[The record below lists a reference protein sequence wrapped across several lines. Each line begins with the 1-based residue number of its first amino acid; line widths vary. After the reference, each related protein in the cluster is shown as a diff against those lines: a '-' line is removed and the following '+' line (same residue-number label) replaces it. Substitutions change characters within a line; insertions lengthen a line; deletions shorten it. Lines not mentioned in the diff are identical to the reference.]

1 MYNFWYKVIVYLV
14 CFVGALYG
22 LSALDFN
29 RFLKQGRVAQANILY
44 AMLALSIAY
53 LVGTLLLNIVY
64 VMN

>member
-1 MYNFWYKVIVYLV
+1 MYSFWYKVVTYLV
-14 CFVGALYG
+14 CFIGSLYG

-29 RFLKQGRVAQANILY
+29 RFIKQGKVAQANILY
-44 AMLALSIAY
+44 AMLALSMAY